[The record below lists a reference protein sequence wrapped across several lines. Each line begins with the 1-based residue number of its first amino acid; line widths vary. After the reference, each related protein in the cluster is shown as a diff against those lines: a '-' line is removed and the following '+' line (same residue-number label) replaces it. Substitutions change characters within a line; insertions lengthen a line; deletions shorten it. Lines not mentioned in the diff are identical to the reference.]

1 MRPAATA
8 AKQCWTASFSLF
20 FPDECRLCEKP
31 LREVSRIP
39 VCAGCLNK
47 PRRFATECFC
57 PRCGAPFRHA
67 IALDG
72 DGSCGEC
79 AGRDTGFDA
88 AYAFGPFDGELRGLI
103 HLFKYGRVEALAKP
117 LGRMLSLA
125 LPAGERFEAIVP
137 MPLHWRRRWSRGFNQ
152 AGLLA
157 RELSEATG
165 TGMVQAVRRRR
176 ATEAQARLSRTA
188 RQANVHGA
196 FIVRRP
202 AAIAGKRVLLVD
214 DVMTT
219 GATASACARAMKRAG
234 ATHVAAIT
242 LARVGLDFM
251 LSAGAP
257 EEGAFYSQPHSSGS
271 FEDAQSGSPA

>member
-1 MRPAATA
+1 M
-8 AKQCWTASFSLF
+8 
-20 FPDECRLCEKP
+20 CETP

-39 VCAGCLNK
+39 VCAACLRK
-47 PRRFATECFC
+47 PRPFSNDCFC

-79 AGRDTGFDA
+79 AATDSGFDA
-88 AYAFGPFDGELRGLI
+88 AYAFGPFDAELRELI

-125 LPAGERFEAIVP
+125 IPSGGNFDVIVP

-152 AGLLA
+152 AALLA
-157 RELSEATG
+157 RELAAATG
-165 TGMVQAVRRRR
+165 VPLARAVRRSRS
-176 ATEAQARLSRTA
+176 TEAQARLSRTA
-188 RQANVHGA
+188 RHANVRDA
-196 FIVRRP
+196 FVVPRP
-202 AAIAGKRVLLVD
+202 ASVAGKRVLLVD

-219 GATASACARAMKRAG
+219 GATLSACARAMKRGG
-234 ATHVAAIT
+234 ASHVAAIT
-242 LARVGLDFM
+242 LARAGVDFQLSVGAQD
-251 LSAGAP
+251 
-257 EEGAFYSQPHSSGS
+257 EGAFYSQPHSSGS

>member
-8 AKQCWTASFSLF
+8 ANQCWTASFSLF
-20 FPDECRLCEKP
+20 FPDDCRVCETP
-31 LREVSRIP
+31 LKEVSRIP
-39 VCAGCLNK
+39 VCAACLKK
-47 PRRFATECFC
+47 PRPFASECFC

-79 AGRDTGFDA
+79 AGTDSGFDA
-88 AYAFGPFDGELRGLI
+88 AYAFGPFDAELRELI

-117 LGRMLSLA
+117 LGRMLALA
-125 LPAGERFEAIVP
+125 LPAEERFEAIVP

-157 RELSEATG
+157 RELAAATG
-165 TGMVQAVRRRR
+165 TGLVHAVRRSRS
-176 ATEAQARLSRTA
+176 TEAQARLSRTA
-188 RQANVHGA
+188 RQANVRGA
-196 FIVRRP
+196 FVVRRP

-219 GATASACARAMKRAG
+219 GATLSACARAMKRAG
-234 ATHVAAIT
+234 ASRVAAIT
-242 LARVGLDFM
+242 LARAGVDFQV
-251 LSAGAP
+251 SAGAP
-257 EEGAFYSQPHSSGS
+257 QEGAFYSQPHSSGS